1 VLVAIKLTRPGIWE
15 DVDFF
20 YRLQFPNSPNNWGNY
35 TDYESPGIVA
45 IEQDQAEEL
54 K

>member
-1 VLVAIKLTRPGIWE
+1 VLVAIKLTRPGPGYGKMLI
-15 DVDFF
+15 FF
-20 YRLQFPNSPNNWGNY
+20 TGYNFLIPLTIGAITLIISPL
-35 TDYESPGIVA
+35 VA

>member
-1 VLVAIKLTRPGIWE
+1 VAIKLTRPGIWE
-15 DVDFF
+15 DVGFF
-20 YRLQFPNSPNNWGNY
+20 TGYNFLIPPIIGAITLIMS
-35 TDYESPGIVA
+35 SLVA